1 MPKFTQGKWEISDDG
16 CIKIYDE
23 KGLLVTGIAEVADYN
38 TSEGQANAR
47 LIASAP
53 KMYRWL
59 LEVLGNEKIHK
70 STEKAIEKL
79 LAWIDKEENKNV

>member
-16 CIKIYDE
+16 CIEIYDE
-23 KGLLVTGIAEVADYN
+23 KGLLVTGIAEVAEYYTCD
-38 TSEGQANAR
+38 GQANAR

-53 KMYRWL
+53 EMYRWL

-70 STEKAIEKL
+70 PTERAIEKL
-79 LAWIDKEENKNV
+79 LARIDGEETND